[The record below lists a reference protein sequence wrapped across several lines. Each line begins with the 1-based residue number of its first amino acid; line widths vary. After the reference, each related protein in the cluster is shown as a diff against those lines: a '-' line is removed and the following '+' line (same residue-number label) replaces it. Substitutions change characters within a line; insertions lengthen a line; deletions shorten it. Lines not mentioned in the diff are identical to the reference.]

1 MYVAWGLQ
9 MRYLCRKLSHSERN
23 DDDKKSQNDANQSAE
38 ARAKADLRRSRR
50 RAGNGAVFNEYNL

>member
-1 MYVAWGLQ
+1 